1 MKKRIHQ
8 VEITESSI
16 LNFYTDLTRE
26 IDLARM
32 MGLQTGQVAGC
43 MEAGSTPRHAMNFG
57 GTESPAQKNRI
68 RGRCTQ
74 HATKDERNLVAC
86 RRCRGIFL
94 QKELYIHGVEDTN

>member
-57 GTESPAQKNRI
+57 GTESPAQKKQNQR
-68 RGRCTQ
+68 Q
-74 HATKDERNLVAC
+74 VHAAC
-86 RRCRGIFL
+86 YKRRAQSCSMSA
-94 QKELYIHGVEDTN
+94 V